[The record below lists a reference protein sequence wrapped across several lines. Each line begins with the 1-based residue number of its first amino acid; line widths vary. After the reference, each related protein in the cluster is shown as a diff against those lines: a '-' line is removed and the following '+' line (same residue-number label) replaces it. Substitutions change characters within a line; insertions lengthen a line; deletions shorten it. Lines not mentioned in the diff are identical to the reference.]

1 MTVRLGSVTKSGK
14 RGDREAV
21 EMIDAI
27 ARAAGKP
34 TREEQRASAAAVH
47 DARRALWD
55 ALRASHAHVLAR
67 RLRAR
72 ADDRDD
78 NSNRLGVD
86 ALRREVADWLEA
98 GARRSQTSLPLLSS
112 SHDECTSKI
121 LRDLLRAG
129 LRVDLV
135 ADRDGEVTM
144 AAAAEVASESAPPTH
159 KNPKRA
165 AKLAEEWASQ
175 APGREEVRRRLAV
188 MRKALDKAIRAN
200 GRLVIAAYR
209 RRYFVGDDAAL
220 SGADLLVA
228 GLDGARRG
236 LMDYQP
242 SVAGPATHLL
252 QWINQRMARTLEGGR
267 VITMPSWVRDIASK
281 ARHIGCDLD
290 LLRELLSMVEG
301 LPVAADEEAGR
312 HIAAVILDQFR
323 LAFEGVDIGSF
334 TLPALALRCALFP
347 PERRHEAAL
356 APLLAH
362 LPKCKPANAATA
374 IRYVPS
380 RMVAED
386 DAPSSGEDEVDEW
399 REAILRDQVME
410 ALGGLR
416 YAAGGAGWQAEAAE
430 VIERL
435 FTGVAEGVAE
445 IAARPLACTGR
456 KVSKS
461 QVGELRDM
469 GLAFLRRRLA
479 PSLPVIGGYGSS
491 PRWRGD
497 GGIEGGNGPRLRDGF
512 PPSPLARR
520 DRREAMARP

>member
-1 MTVRLGSVTKSGK
+1 
-14 RGDREAV
+14 
-21 EMIDAI
+21 MIEAI

-34 TREEQRASAAAVH
+34 TKEDQRLAAAAAH

-67 RLRAR
+67 RLRSR

-86 ALRREVADWLEA
+86 ALRRDVADWLEA
-98 GARRSQTSLPLLSS
+98 GARLPQTSLPLLSA
-112 SHDECTSKI
+112 SHGDCTTKI
-121 LRDLLRAG
+121 LSDLLRAG

-144 AAAAEVASESAPPTH
+144 AAAAEVAAESAPPTH
-159 KNPKRA
+159 RTPKRA
-165 AKLAEEWASQ
+165 ARLAAEWAAQ
-175 APGREEVRRRLAV
+175 GPGREEVRRRLAT
-188 MRKALDKAIRAN
+188 MRKALDKAIRLN

-220 SGADLLVA
+220 SGADLLAA

-242 SVAGPATHLL
+242 SRAGPATHLL

-290 LLRELLSMVEG
+290 LLRELLSMIDG
-301 LPVAADEEAGR
+301 LPAAADEEAGR
-312 HIAAVILDQFR
+312 HLSIVILEQMR
-323 LAFEGVDIGSF
+323 LAYDGVDIGGF
-334 TLPALALRCALFP
+334 TLPALALRCALLV

-362 LPKCKPANAATA
+362 LPACKPANAATA

-386 DAPSSGEDEVDEW
+386 DAPASGEDEVDEW

-410 ALGGLR
+410 ALDGLR
-416 YAAGGAGWQAEAAE
+416 VAAGGSGWQAEAAE

-435 FTGVAEGVAE
+435 FTGLAEGVAE

-456 KVSKS
+456 RLSRA

-479 PSLPVIGGYGSS
+479 PASADHAECV
-491 PRWRGD
+491 
-497 GGIEGGNGPRLRDGF
+497 
-512 PPSPLARR
+512 A
-520 DRREAMARP
+520 AAAV